1 MLYYNLS
8 VNLSLRDDM
17 PAPAHIPWLVKTGT
31 VITTVDGLDAEVWE
45 LHHVNDPAVLSAW
58 ATHFRQHYCRDDML
72 PSLTE
77 GTGLSKADFLTNIK
91 FPDAKAAP
99 GPSTRAGDFGE
110 ILVADFVEFVLGY
123 WCPREGRY
131 ENRDNRNVP
140 SNGCDI
146 LGFKFVGAEVGSAND
161 ELFLLE
167 SKARFTPTKSNRLQD
182 AIEGSVKDLTREA
195 MSLNA
200 IKQRLLQ
207 SNHADALKVQR
218 FQNEGDRPFKRTSG
232 AVAVLEDSVFNAM
245 ALDESDG
252 SAHPNIENLRLIV
265 IKGTSMMDLVT
276 ALYARAA
283 NEA

>member
-1 MLYYNLS
+1 MS
-8 VNLSLRDDM
+8 I
-17 PAPAHIPWLVKTGT
+17 PAHVPWLTNTGT
-31 VITTVDGLDAEVWE
+31 VIKTKDGLNAEVWE
-45 LHHVNDPAVLSAW
+45 LHHTSDHTILSAW
-58 ATHFRQHYCRDDML
+58 AAHFRQHYCRDGIL
-72 PSLTE
+72 PALVE
-77 GTGLSKADFLTNIK
+77 GTGLSNADYLTSIK
-91 FPDAKAAP
+91 FPDAKVPP
-99 GPSTRAGDFGE
+99 GPGTRSGDFAE
-110 ILVADFVEFVLGY
+110 ILVADFVEYVLGY

-146 LGFKFVGAEVGSAND
+146 LGFKFAEAQAGSIND

-167 SKARFTPTKSNRLQD
+167 SKASFTATKENRLQD
-182 AIEGSVKDLTREA
+182 AIDGSIKDLTREA

-207 SNHADALKVQR
+207 TNHDAALRVQR
-218 FQNEGDRPFKRTSG
+218 FQNEGDRPFKRISG
-232 AVAVLEDSVFNAM
+232 AVAVLDDAVFKDM
-245 ALDESDG
+245 ALNEANG
-252 SAHPNIENLRLIV
+252 SAHPNLPNLRLII